1 MARILLKDCS
11 LHLPIYGTINRSL
24 KGAMLASATGG
35 RVATESR
42 DIVVIEAL
50 KSVDLDIQPGD
61 RVGIM
66 GHNGAGKTSLLRLLA
81 GIYEPTSGQATVEGK
96 VSSLLD
102 VTLGM
107 DFEATG
113 HENILLRGLMQGLD
127 VDEIARLTPSIIE
140 FSGLGEFLNVPV
152 RTYSSGM
159 VLRLAFSI
167 ITSVPAE
174 ILLMDE
180 WLSVGD
186 ADFVQRAENRLKSL
200 VQEASILVLA
210 SHSRDVIQHLCNVHI
225 TMEHGEVRSI
235 ERVQTPDEAT
245 R

>member
-50 KSVDLDIQPGD
+50 KNVNLDIRPGD
-61 RVGIM
+61 RVGVM

-81 GIYEPTSGQATVEGK
+81 GIYEPTSGGVLVEGK

-113 HENILLRGLMQGLD
+113 YENILLRGLMQGLE
-127 VDEIARLTPSIIE
+127 VEEIKRLTPSIVE

-186 ADFVQRAENRLKSL
+186 ADFVHRAEERLKGL
-200 VQEASILVLA
+200 VREASILVLA
-210 SHSRDVIQHLCNVHI
+210 SHSREVVQHLCNVHI
-225 TMEHGEVRSI
+225 SMEHGEVVSM
-235 ERVQTPDEAT
+235 ERVPNQAEG
-245 R
+245 